1 MVSWLWV
8 VAALCGGMIIGI
20 FLAAM
25 LEAGSDDNDRR

>member
-8 VAALCGGMIIGI
+8 VAALFGGMIIGI